1 MGSKGSSG
9 PSNTVIAGVA
19 VLLFGGVLLGVGIH
33 HMIRTGTCS
42 STGYSA
48 NYGPVPT
55 CPPGTGWWFAFLFG
69 GIILGIVG
77 GFMTASGT
85 GMSISPIFFSIFGGI
100 GFGALS
106 LLIDSKASSGT
117 KVFGGIFGGCFAVV
131 GLGAGWAMLS
141 AAIKAINGTAS
152 SSSSSSSR
160 SMPGSSFARSSLAT
174 MTAAQ
179 GVVTNAFK
187 SSPAPVPS
195 RSSPSGDDTDS
206 LEQVEKLAALHKAGA
221 LTDDEFAKEK
231 AKLLGL

>member
-1 MGSKGSSG
+1 
-9 PSNTVIAGVA
+9 
-19 VLLFGGVLLGVGIH
+19 
-33 HMIRTGTCS
+33 
-42 STGYSA
+42 
-48 NYGPVPT
+48 
-55 CPPGTGWWFAFLFG
+55 
-69 GIILGIVG
+69 
-77 GFMTASGT
+77 MTASGT
-85 GMSISPIFFSIFGGI
+85 SMSISPIFFSIFGGI

-152 SSSSSSSR
+152 SRSR
-160 SMPGSSFARSSLAT
+160 SMPGSAFARSSLAT

-195 RSSPSGDDTDS
+195 RSTPSGDDTDS